1 MAYSRKKSN
10 FKRYLKRR
18 KFFEIPPGKRIEL
31 RRNAMTTNLSQL
43 LMNSTCYKGFH
54 ISLQQKGDGFISEV
68 RLKGIPCFEGELSKV
83 FESKDWAFNYAC
95 NLIDGEVL

>member
-1 MAYSRKKSN
+1 
-10 FKRYLKRR
+10 
-18 KFFEIPPGKRIEL
+18 
-31 RRNAMTTNLSQL
+31 MTTNLSQL
-43 LMNSTCYKGFH
+43 LMNSTYYKGYH
-54 ISLQQKGDGFISEV
+54 ISLRQKGDGFISEV